1 MIWSFSEGRLFRR
14 CQRQWYFGKR
24 LASATA
30 KDPVRREA
38 YLLSKLSSIHAWRG
52 KIVDQVIEKTVI
64 PNIQSKNTITLQS
77 AIKVAD
83 KLFDTQL
90 DFALKHRIMEPGF
103 KASAHEDDLAA
114 FFGVEYGTPPTQ
126 DEITKARA
134 EVHRALTNLFQSEEF
149 KAVRESIKSALRL
162 AAQCPITFKF
172 AGATVRAVPDLICLF
187 RNAPPLVI
195 DWKVHHFGVHDYYQQ
210 LVAYAITLTRL
221 GAHKGLPAELR
232 DYPTHSV
239 NLLECQLLTNEARR
253 HTISEEDVEA
263 VEDRMASEIRSMLL
277 AVDGRENTE
286 LTAEDFPTTTWLGAC
301 ATCNFKKR
309 CWEKSSNV

>member
-1 MIWSFSEGRLFRR
+1 MIWSFSEGRLFRK

-30 KDPVRREA
+30 KDPRRREA

-52 KIVDQVIEKTVI
+52 RIVDQVIEKTVV
-64 PNIQSKNTITLQS
+64 PRIQSKVTITLQS

-90 DFALKHRIMEPGF
+90 DFALMHRIMDPGF
-103 KASAHEDDLAA
+103 KASEHEDDLAA
-114 FFGVEYGTPPTQ
+114 FFAVEYGTPPTQ
-126 DEITKARA
+126 DEISKARS
-134 EVHRALTNLFQSEEF
+134 EVHSALTNLFQSEEF
-149 KAVRESIKSALRL
+149 RKVRESIKSAFRL

-210 LVAYAITLTRL
+210 LVAYAITLTRC

-232 DYPTHSV
+232 NYPAHSV
-239 NLLECQLLTNEARR
+239 NLLECQLLTNEARP

-263 VEDRMASEIRSMLL
+263 VEDRMATEIRSMLM

-301 ATCNFKKR
+301 AACNFKKR